1 MLFSPTLIFA
11 LCHAFHFETIRVVQV
26 QTLFG
31 VFFRNMCTFHVHP
44 GVELLGHGNADVQP

>member
-1 MLFSPTLIFA
+1 MLFSLALIFA
-11 LCHAFHFETIRVVQV
+11 LCHTFHFETIRVVQV